1 MSELRSFNTQHG
13 EVIDL
18 VTAIGTS
25 YKKFGTLILNDANLV
40 ENIELSC
47 QHQVECIVHDILF
60 LWLKGVGVSPVTWNT
75 LVTVLDESDLKVLA
89 SDIKQQSR
97 SRDEL

>member
-18 VTAIGTS
+18 VTAIGTNFR
-25 YKKFGTLILNDANLV
+25 KFGTLILNDANLV
-40 ENIELSC
+40 ETIELSC
-47 QHQVECIVHDILF
+47 QYQVECIIHDILGN
-60 LWLKGVGVSPVTWNT
+60 WLKGKGALPVTWKT
-75 LVTVLDESDLKVLA
+75 LITMLEKSDLKVLA

>member
-1 MSELRSFNTQHG
+1 MRELRSFNTQYG

-25 YKKFGTLILNDANLV
+25 YKKFGTLILNDGNLV
-40 ENIELSC
+40 KNIELSC
-47 QHQVECIVHDILF
+47 QYKVECIVHDILSD
-60 LWLKGVGVSPVTWNT
+60 WLKGKGVSPVTWNT
-75 LVTVLDESDLKVLA
+75 LVTVLEKSDLRVLA
-89 SDIKQQSR
+89 SDIIQQSR